1 MNDETLRASYR
12 KLLERRA
19 AEPPPAIDLDVMQAL
34 AEGIAP
40 PEQRDALMDRVLSHP
55 ETALEFS
62 FLSEIAQ
69 TKRGRVH
76 PRVSWLAAATIA
88 GVLLT
93 AALVVQRV
101 RQSAPDVLRGDADT
115 PVLLMPEIGADITA
129 GTQFVWSTFPN
140 AVSYEIQLIDADGN
154 VVAETS
160 TRDTTWALPTDT
172 PIEPDAEFFWWITA
186 RLPDGTERRAA
197 ARKISGG

>member
-1 MNDETLRASYR
+1 MNDERLRAAYR
-12 KLLERRA
+12 KLMERRA
-19 AEPPPAIDLDVMQAL
+19 AQPPPDIDLDVMQGL
-34 AEGIAP
+34 AEGTAP

-76 PRVSWLAAATIA
+76 RVVPWLAAATVA

-93 AALVVQRV
+93 GALVVQRV

-115 PVLLMPEIGADITA
+115 PVLLKPEIGADITA
-129 GTQFVWSTFPN
+129 GTQFFWNTFAN
-140 AVSYEIQLIDADGN
+140 AISYEIQLIDADGN

-172 PIEPDAEFFWWITA
+172 AIEPDAELFWWITA